1 MGGYICEQQK
11 KIIKKNKDR
20 STEKRLQQF
29 VYTDI
34 QKENT
39 G

>member
-1 MGGYICEQQK
+1 MGGCTCELR
-11 KIIKKNKDR
+11 KNKDI

-29 VYTDI
+29 VYTDTEE
-34 QKENT
+34 QQT